1 VARNPGGWRFAVSK
15 RTRTRAKS
23 RGWRGKRVRGGHR
36 AVTSGVP
43 GDTNHDALY
52 LNFRHLPV
60 SFSIVLKRRR
70 ARALRQTRRPAG
82 PAMPDR
88 SLPDPPPRGER
99 WFRTYKTFVR
109 RNRSLLTAVEQGV
122 AGLTWLVPD
131 GAHTEII
138 AEAASSFVGVVST
151 LNDHLVGEEDGLWGD
166 DSGDDFV
173 DALEEVGDD
182 QRSELDD
189 FGESSGETSGSF
201 AGDSAGEF
209 EEARSGTD
217 QDQASTSGPGTLKQL
232 VTQTLEKWDKRTYA
246 FLEAVPVSLCLGILS
261 QVEVLNE
268 MLSKRRVR
276 NSPDKNEE
284 DSLNS
289 VLCLETARAIL
300 KTTLWS
306 RNNGR
311 LLLDDGL
318 SPDQGESEQSFDSFG
333 NDETKKPNAAGVRG
347 VSALPPGERRAA
359 LALHALY
366 QFRVC
371 ARRTSAGVVE
381 SSAGVETDTKEKRR
395 GQGEGE
401 GETFLSHAEDSNVSS
416 DGSVSAVPEKQPHET
431 PRSTLGLPDV
441 PTSGLG
447 FDGISPVPLPPLG
460 LTLLDASREDRAR
473 LTLKLVGEACH
484 ILRPLLYVS
493 SMKKHGRKSWKP
505 VLVSASLDVTM
516 FVCLAAA
523 AGSDDQQNFTT
534 SEQHEMKRRR
544 ASLAYYAMRS
554 PVFEKVTAPVLRGG
568 GYLVKPIPLLNGLYQ
583 KGVDIA
589 RDVNDHFAYTY

>member
-1 VARNPGGWRFAVSK
+1 VVPAHYAP
-15 RTRTRAKS
+15 
-23 RGWRGKRVRGGHR
+23 RVC
-36 AVTSGVP
+36 T
-43 GDTNHDALY
+43 
-52 LNFRHLPV
+52 
-60 SFSIVLKRRR
+60 
-70 ARALRQTRRPAG
+70 G

-88 SLPDPPPRGER
+88 SLPDPPSRGER
-99 WFRTYKTFVR
+99 WFRAYKTFVR

-151 LNDHLVGEEDGLWGD
+151 LNDHLVGEEDGVWGD

-173 DALEEVGDD
+173 DALEEMGDD

-189 FGESSGETSGSF
+189 FGESSGETAGSF

-217 QDQASTSGPGTLKQL
+217 QDQASTSGPGTLNQL

-284 DSLNS
+284 ESLSS
-289 VLCLETARAIL
+289 VLCLETVRAIL
-300 KTTLWS
+300 KLTLFT
-306 RNNGR
+306 RNDGR

-318 SPDQGESEQSFDSFG
+318 SRDQGEREELLTRGFG
-333 NDETKKPNAAGVRG
+333 SDETQKPTAAGVRG

-371 ARRTSAGVVE
+371 ARRTSAGAVE
-381 SSAGVETDTKEKRR
+381 SSAGIETDTKEIRR
-395 GQGEGE
+395 GEGV
-401 GETFLSHAEDSNVSS
+401 GETSETDEVNVSS
-416 DGSVSAVPEKQPHET
+416 DHEKPSHKT
-431 PRSTLGLPDV
+431 PIRTLGLPEI
-441 PTSGLG
+441 PTSGFPSGLELLTPP
-447 FDGISPVPLPPLG
+447 IPLPPLG

-473 LTLKLVGEACH
+473 LTLKVSISIYHIPPTDCPYETDTFFFISKLVGEACH
-484 ILRPLLYVS
+484 ILRPLLYVC

-516 FVCLAAA
+516 FACLAAA

-554 PVFEKVTAPVLRGG
+554 PVFEKITAPVLRGG
-568 GYLVKPIPLLNGLYQ
+568 GYLVKPIPILNGLYQ